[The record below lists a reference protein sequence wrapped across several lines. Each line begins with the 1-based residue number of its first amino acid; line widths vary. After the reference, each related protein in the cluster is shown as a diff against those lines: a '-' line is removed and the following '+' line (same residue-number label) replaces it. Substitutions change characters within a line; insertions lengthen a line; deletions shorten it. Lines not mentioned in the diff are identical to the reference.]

1 MKVSEEE
8 FSYVF
13 PAFTKGSDNLAF
25 LQFSLVYFIG
35 LRDMADTLNETL
47 LEKPAAKIIKDLIHT
62 VLHDV
67 ANDFIES
74 GGDAKTV
81 LEIVQKRAEKYA
93 EGDIKIKKNPA
104 PRAPRAT
111 KAQNEKTTRGGGEVI
126 DAAKNIRNKKWA
138 PHPTNEEYVYYLS
151 EIAHS
156 KGWHWLKEVKSDKV
170 VGAINDEGQR
180 KLTVQDMKA
189 ATSLGFKVSQN

>member
-1 MKVSEEE
+1 
-8 FSYVF
+8 
-13 PAFTKGSDNLAF
+13 
-25 LQFSLVYFIG
+25 
-35 LRDMADTLNETL
+35 MADTLEEK

-62 VLHDV
+62 VLHDI

-81 LEIVQKRAEKYA
+81 LEIVHKRAAMYA

-111 KAQNEKTTRGGGEVI
+111 KAQTEKSSNTTTKGGEVI
-126 DAAKNIRNKKWA
+126 DAAKNVRNKKWA

-151 EIAHS
+151 EIVHS
-156 KGWHWLKEVKSDKV
+156 KGWHWLKEVKTDKV

-180 KLTVQDMKA
+180 KLNVQDIKA
-189 ATSLGFKVSQN
+189 ATSLGFKVSID

>member
-1 MKVSEEE
+1 
-8 FSYVF
+8 
-13 PAFTKGSDNLAF
+13 
-25 LQFSLVYFIG
+25 
-35 LRDMADTLNETL
+35 MADTLNETL
-47 LEKPAAKIIKDLIHT
+47 QEKLEKPAAKIIKNLIHT
-62 VLHDV
+62 VLHDI

-81 LEIVQKRAEKYA
+81 LEIVHKRAAMYA

-111 KAQNEKTTRGGGEVI
+111 KEQNEKSHTSTRGGEVI

-138 PHPTNEEYVYYLS
+138 PHPTDEEYVYYLS

-180 KLTVQDMKA
+180 KLTVQDIKA
-189 ATSLGFKVSQN
+189 ATSLGFKVSLN